1 MNKTKSFCI
10 SKKCVWDAYKRVRAN
25 KGSAGCDGQSI
36 QDFEKDL
43 KNNLYKIWNRMS
55 SGSYFAPP
63 VLRVEI
69 PKGDGSTRPLGIPT
83 VSDRIAQ
90 MVVKLQLEPELE
102 RCFHT
107 DSYGY
112 RPNKSAAQAVGKA
125 RQMCWRY
132 DWVVDLDI
140 KGFFDNIDH
149 ELLMRAVRKH
159 AKHEWI
165 ILYVERWLKAPV
177 QLPDGTICERTQ
189 GTPQG
194 GVVSPLLANL
204 FLHYAFDKWLE
215 KNFPHNPFERYADDS
230 IVHCHSEREAK
241 MLKEAIANRLK
252 ECKLEL
258 HPKKTKVVYCKDAN
272 RREDALIVSFDFLG
286 FTFRP
291 RTSRNR
297 SGKLFVNFSPAI
309 SQKAKTRIASV
320 IKGWNLHMRSGLSI
334 QQIADNINPMV
345 RGWISY
351 YGRFHKSA
359 LHPIL
364 HILNWRLFRWA
375 YRKYKRFKRSFRR
388 VIIWMKHVSCTHPKL
403 FTHWSLLNG

>member
-1 MNKTKSFCI
+1 MGMLKTKKVTFC
-10 SKKCVWDAYKRVRAN
+10 V
-25 KGSAGCDGQSI
+25 
-36 QDFEKDL
+36 
-43 KNNLYKIWNRMS
+43 
-55 SGSYFAPP
+55 
-63 VLRVEI
+63 
-69 PKGDGSTRPLGIPT
+69 
-83 VSDRIAQ
+83 
-90 MVVKLQLEPELE
+90 
-102 RCFHT
+102 H
-107 DSYGY
+107 
-112 RPNKSAAQAVGKA
+112 
-125 RQMCWRY
+125 
-132 DWVVDLDI
+132 
-140 KGFFDNIDH
+140 
-149 ELLMRAVRKH
+149 
-159 AKHEWI
+159 
-165 ILYVERWLKAPV
+165 
-177 QLPDGTICERTQ
+177 
-189 GTPQG
+189 
-194 GVVSPLLANL
+194 GVISPLLANL